1 MNINNI
7 RLCDLCRPFPQMSNL
22 ADQQMPHT
30 CWQKCR
36 KPADT
41 TKTRWQTCRTTA
53 DKDADMEA
61 TRQSQ
66 CTTTL
71 WSCQFH
77 IQVQIQIHTFT
88 FQLLSAAICFR
99 NFARRDSTL
108 FRTLSAEI
116 ALLTFNFDFRTHGS
130 GLVSDA
136 TFCCHLVLACVAAA
150 LATVTR
156 RK

>member
-36 KPADT
+36 KPADK
-41 TKTRWQTCRTTA
+41 TKRWQTCRTTA
-53 DKDADMEA
+53 DKDADME
-61 TRQSQ
+61 TKRQSQ

-77 IQVQIQIHTFT
+77 MQVQIHSKNS
-88 FQLLSAAICFR
+88 LSNCCLQRLFSATLPEEILHCSGHCPHRLHSWPSTLISGHMVLGWSLMQPFAAIW
-99 NFARRDSTL
+99 SL
-108 FRTLSAEI
+108 PP
-116 ALLTFNFDFRTHGS
+116 
-130 GLVSDA
+130 
-136 TFCCHLVLACVAAA
+136 
-150 LATVTR
+150 
-156 RK
+156 